1 MLKLDSKAATRRRQL
16 LWYGLMAGWFTAM
29 LILGIRKV
37 QAAGRLELE
46 TGLIIAGS
54 GIVLLVLAA
63 LALSGFRSWRRQ
75 LRQEINKPGSTSA
88 EPEKEPDDP

>member
-1 MLKLDSKAATRRRQL
+1 MLKLDFKAATRRRQL
-16 LWYGLMAGWFTAM
+16 LWYGLMVGWFTAM

-37 QAAGRLELE
+37 QAAGRLELDS
-46 TGLIIAGS
+46 GLIIAGS
-54 GIVLLVLAA
+54 GIVLLGLAA

-75 LRQEINKPGSTSA
+75 LRQEISNPGSTSA